1 MTNTTE
7 ESRNWFSSG
16 GENYARY
23 RPHYP
28 PELAEYLSSLAP
40 NTQNALD
47 VGCGTGQ
54 LTRQLA
60 EHFDA
65 VKGIDPSVSQLGN
78 AVAHHRIDY
87 ACSPAE
93 TLPEQPLTYSLITA
107 AQAAHWFKLDA
118 FYQEVR
124 RVAVPQGIL
133 ALISYGVMQ
142 LDDDL
147 NDRFRQFYYEE
158 IGPFWPAERQLVD
171 NGYRDIPFPFDEIAA
186 PPLNIHLE
194 WLLDA
199 LLGYIS
205 TWSAVASAREAG
217 REEMLRRFYDDIA
230 TLWGTPTTCRPV
242 RWPINMRIGRVE
254 K

>member
-7 ESRNWFSSG
+7 ESRNWFASG

-23 RPHYP
+23 RPQYP

-60 EHFDA
+60 EHFDV
-65 VKGIDPSVSQLGN
+65 VKGIDPSDSQLRN
-78 AVAHHRIDY
+78 AIAHNRIHY

-93 TLPEQPLTYSLITA
+93 TLPGQPLSYSLITA

-118 FYQEVR
+118 FYREVH
-124 RVAVPQGIL
+124 RVAVPLGIL

-147 NDRFRQFYYEE
+147 NDRFRQFYDDE

-171 NGYRDIPFPFDEIAA
+171 NGYRDIPFPFDEIDA

-194 WLLDA
+194 WPLEA
-199 LLGYIS
+199 LIGYIS
-205 TWSAVASAREAG
+205 TWSAVASIREAG
-217 REEMLRRFYDDIA
+217 QEETLHRFYEDIA
-230 TLWGTPTTCRPV
+230 EFWGNPATYRPII
-242 RWPINMRIGRVE
+242 WPINMRIGRIN